1 MAHGSLGQR
10 AQATADGLTTARPV
24 ELSFRN
30 IQSQLKNLPTPVA
43 TRTQQESGVSRVSKR
58 KRTSAR
64 PYMSIKISVS
74 AGPVTAAVS
83 MPPTTGLGRGGHGG

>member
-1 MAHGSLGQR
+1 MRSILIGKSSGLPVFPNVVEPFMASGSLRQR

-58 KRTSAR
+58 KRTLAR
-64 PYMSIKISVS
+64 PYKSMKI
-74 AGPVTAAVS
+74 
-83 MPPTTGLGRGGHGG
+83 